1 MKNYFI
7 LTILSILI
15 FSCAGPTPEPGDEP
29 LNLAEGKLI
38 IKFTDPKLETKNSI
52 PIAKNEI
59 LALSFNIKK
68 AADGSVPVKLSAYI
82 TDNSEKKGILLLDNV
97 RLKNKDDQTQS
108 LEVVLPEV
116 GLTITRVFYIE
127 ITDSKDKITR
137 KALEITPSGTKQI
150 SAWSNVT
157 LGVQGS
163 GTPSRF
169 SATTGD
175 LYSACDLDSNISF
188 VDITYATIGSPS
200 IRPTILSNTRRAALG
215 LGNVASD
222 RNCANVTAAGGTT
235 TVFAPLTSILD
246 FTNVNDFVL
255 SNLVITST
263 TQEIAVEVGRFYVF
277 QHSRTTKDGK
287 TVLRKGVLRVNSLN
301 PANTSSGATLVSGL
315 MNIDVKMQR

>member
-29 LNLAEGKLI
+29 LNVAEGKLNI
-38 IKFTDPKLETKNSI
+38 SFTDPKLQAKNSI
-52 PIAKNEI
+52 PMAKNEI
-59 LALSFNIKK
+59 LALSLNIKK
-68 AADGSVPVKLSAYI
+68 AADGSLPVKLSAYI

-108 LEVVLPEV
+108 LEIILPET
-116 GLTITRVFYIE
+116 GLTVTRVFYIE

-169 SATTGD
+169 SSTTGD
-175 LYSACDLDSNISF
+175 LYSACDLDSNINF

-200 IRPTILSNTRRAALG
+200 IRPTILANTRRAALG
-215 LGNVASD
+215 LGNIASD

-235 TVFAPLTSILD
+235 TFFAPLTSILD

-263 TQEIAVEVGRFYVF
+263 TQEITVEVGKFYVF
-277 QHSRTTKDGK
+277 QHSRITKDGK
-287 TVLRKGVLRVNSLN
+287 TVVRKGVLRVNSLN
-301 PANTSSGATLVSGL
+301 PAYTSSGATLVWGL

>member
-7 LTILSILI
+7 LTILSIFI

-38 IKFTDPKLETKNSI
+38 IKFTDPKLEAKNTTSA
-52 PIAKNEI
+52 AKNEI

-68 AADGSVPVKLSAYI
+68 AVDGSLPVKLSAYI
-82 TDNSEKKGILLLDNV
+82 TDNSEKKGILLLDNI
-97 RLKNKDDQTQS
+97 RLKNKDEQTQS
-108 LEVVLPEV
+108 LEVILPEA
-116 GLTITRVFYIE
+116 GITITRVFYIE

-163 GTPSRF
+163 GVSSRF
-169 SATTGD
+169 SSTTGD
-175 LYSACDLDSNISF
+175 LYTACDLDSNINF

-200 IRPTILSNTRRAALG
+200 IKPTILSNPRRAALG

-222 RNCANVTAAGGTT
+222 KNCASVVATGGTT
-235 TVFAPLTSILD
+235 TYFAPLNSILD

-255 SNLVITST
+255 SNLVISGTA
-263 TQEIAVEVGRFYVF
+263 QEIAVEVGKFYVF

-287 TVLRKGVLRVNSLN
+287 TVVRKGVLEVNSLN
-301 PANTSSGATLVSGL
+301 PTYTSSGATLTWGL
-315 MNIDVKMQR
+315 INIDVKMQR